1 MALTTDQTVELMR
14 NQTPFEELVRKTTT
28 AEAEIKKAITARSAL
43 LDALYNLSFFPEINE
58 DLFDFLKSQLRPRR
72 IWDFVSLFLLR
83 ISKNVKIEQT

>member
-58 DLFDFLKSQLRPRR
+58 DLL
-72 IWDFVSLFLLR
+72 
-83 ISKNVKIEQT
+83 IS